1 MKNFHLAIYGRKK
14 KQNGPKEGRSYFAL
28 LNKSYSMKDLK
39 IQYWWKSENMSIF
52 TAG

>member
-1 MKNFHLAIYGRKK
+1 MMCRVKNYLRVMKNFHLAIYGRKK

-39 IQYWWKSENMSIF
+39 IQY
-52 TAG
+52 